1 MKNDKQFVKDITNID
16 ENFPQWYTDIVLKAE
31 LADYTDVKGFI
42 AIRPYGYAIWE
53 NIKDI
58 LDKKIKEK
66 GVQNACFPALIP
78 VELMEREAEH
88 VSGFAKECVVITH
101 HRLIEKDGELIP
113 DGKLEK
119 PYILRPTSET
129 IIGESFSKWIKSYRD
144 LPFKINQWANVFRW
158 EMRPRI
164 FLRTSEFFW
173 QEGHCVFTTQKDA
186 DDNARQMLDV
196 YNDIF
201 ENYLA
206 IHGICGQKTEDEKFA
221 GAEKTYTIES
231 MMQDGKALQSCT
243 SHNLGQNFAMASNI
257 KFTNE
262 NQQEQYAWTSSWGL
276 STRSIGALIMSHS
289 DDDGLV
295 LPPKI
300 APYQVVIIPVIHNED
315 KKDLVMNYCNKI
327 KDSLNCRVLIDDT
340 YDTPQNKKWNWVRK
354 GAPLRLEIG
363 ERDLENNSI
372 FFARR
377 DKIMEKNSLSFDEFI
392 KNYQNILDNIQET
405 LLERTKENLKQK
417 TIKIETI
424 EELDKLAEKKVK
436 FFNLPYK
443 FFGNKD
449 LEKVMEKYSLSF
461 RCIPFDESD
470 RVIIAKSY

>member
-1 MKNDKQFVKDITNID
+1 MKHALNITRE
-16 ENFPQWYTDIVLKAE
+16 ENFPEWYQEVVAKAD
-31 LADYTDVKGFI
+31 LAENATTRGAMVIK
-42 AIRPYGYAIWE
+42 PYGYAIWE

-424 EELDKLAEKKVK
+424 EELDKLAEKEVK

>member
-1 MKNDKQFVKDITNID
+1 MKHALNITRE
-16 ENFPQWYTDIVLKAE
+16 ENFPEWYQEVVAKAD
-31 LADYTDVKGFI
+31 LAENSITRGAMIIK
-42 AIRPYGYAIWE
+42 PYGYAIWE
-53 NIKDI
+53 IIKDI
-58 LDKKIKEK
+58 LDKKIKEC
-66 GVQNACFPALIP
+66 GVQNASFPALIP
-78 VELMEREAEH
+78 IELMEREAEH
-88 VSGFAKECVVITH
+88 ISGFAKECVVITH

-164 FLRTSEFFW
+164 FLRTSEFIW
-173 QEGHCVFTTQKDA
+173 QEGHCVFATSKDA
-186 DDNARQMLDV
+186 DNNAMEMLNV
-196 YNDIF
+196 YNDLL

-221 GAEKTYTIES
+221 GAEATYTIES

-243 SHNLGQNFAMASNI
+243 SHNLGQNFAKASNI
-257 KFTNE
+257 KYTTE
-262 NQQEQYAWTSSWGL
+262 NQTEEFAWTSSWGL
-276 STRSIGALIMSHS
+276 STRTIGGLIMSHS

-300 APYQVVIIPVIHNED
+300 APYQVVIIPVIHNEE
-315 KKDLVMNYCNKI
+315 KKDAVIEYCKKI
-327 KDSLNCRVLIDDT
+327 KNALNCRVLIDET
-340 YDTPQNKKWNWVRK
+340 YETPQNKKWNWIRK

-372 FFARR
+372 FFVRR
-377 DKIMEKNSLSFDEFI
+377 DKLMEKNSLAFEEFI
-392 KNYQNILDNIQET
+392 SRYQSILDDMQNN
-405 LLERTKENLKQK
+405 LLQRTKDNLKVN

-424 EELDKLAEKKVK
+424 EELDKLAEKEVK
-436 FFNLPYK
+436 FFNMPSNL
-443 FFGNKD
+443 FGNAE
-449 LEKVMEKYSLSF
+449 LEKIMEKYSLSF
-461 RCIPFDESD
+461 RCLPFKEKD

>member
-1 MKNDKQFVKDITNID
+1 MKHALNITRE
-16 ENFPQWYTDIVLKAE
+16 ENFPEWYQEVVLRSDLAE
-31 LADYTDVKGFI
+31 SSNTRGAMIIK
-42 AIRPYGYAIWE
+42 PYGYAIWE
-53 NIKDI
+53 NIKNI
-58 LDKKIKEK
+58 LDKKIKEQ

-78 VELMEREAEH
+78 VELMEKEAEH
-88 VSGFAKECVVITH
+88 ISGFAKECVVITH
-101 HRLIEKDGELIP
+101 HRLIEKDGQLIP

-129 IIGESFSKWIKSYRD
+129 IIGESFSKWVKSYRD
-144 LPFKINQWANVFRW
+144 LPLKINQWANVFRW

-173 QEGHCVFTTQKDA
+173 QEGHCVFASEEEA
-186 DDNARQMLDV
+186 DTNARAMLDV

-221 GAEKTYTIES
+221 GANKTYTIES

-243 SHNLGQNFAMASNI
+243 SHNLGQNFAKASNI

-262 NQQEQYAWTSSWGL
+262 NQEERYAWTSSWGF
-276 STRSIGALIMSHS
+276 STRSIGGLIMSHS

-300 APYQVVIIPVIHNED
+300 APYQMVIIPVIHDES
-315 KKDLVMNYCNKI
+315 KKSDIIEYCLKI
-327 KDSLNCRVLIDDT
+327 KNSLTDCRVLIDDS
-340 YDTPQNKKWNWVRK
+340 YDTPQNKKWNWIRK
-354 GAPLRLEIG
+354 GVPVRLEIG
-363 ERDLENNSI
+363 ERDMENNSI

-377 DKIMEKNSLSFDEFI
+377 DRLMEKNSVAFDEFI
-392 KNYQNILDNIQET
+392 IKHQSIIDDLQNT
-405 LLERTKENLKQK
+405 LLQRTKESLRNNTIRVETVQELKDIARNQ
-417 TIKIETI
+417 I
-424 EELDKLAEKKVK
+424 K
-436 FFNLPYK
+436 FFNVPLK
-443 FFGNKD
+443 FFGNTD
-449 LEKVMEKYSLSF
+449 LQEFMDENALSF
-461 RCIPFDESD
+461 RCIPFNESD